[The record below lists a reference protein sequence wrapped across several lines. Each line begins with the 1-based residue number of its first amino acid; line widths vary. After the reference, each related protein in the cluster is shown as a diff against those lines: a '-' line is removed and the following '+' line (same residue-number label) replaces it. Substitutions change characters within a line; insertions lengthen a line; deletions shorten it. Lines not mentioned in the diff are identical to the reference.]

1 MRQQAGILGYPLS
14 HSISPAFQQA
24 AFDHYSLPVRY
35 NAWPT
40 PPEDLAA
47 SVERL
52 RGPEYLGANLTV
64 PHKEAVLTLLDHVDG
79 WARSIGAVNTIVR
92 REDGSLEGHN
102 TDADGFIR
110 ALRLKGG
117 FEPAGARVLLLGAGG
132 SARAAAFCLA
142 RVGIAKLTIANRTA
156 ERGRSLADDLSGQIV
171 SIEAVGLA
179 RDSLAEVSKDA
190 QLIVNCTSVGMN
202 GGGSEGQTP
211 LPAALIPS
219 DGLVYDIVYNPPETK
234 LLADATRAGAR
245 TLGGLPMLVYQGA
258 RSFEIWTGEAAPIDV
273 MFEAAERALD
283 ELAAR

>member
-64 PHKEAVLTLLDHVDG
+64 PHKEAVLPLLDHVDE
-79 WARSIGAVNTIVR
+79 WARSIGAVNTIAT

-110 ALRLKGG
+110 ALRLKAG

-132 SARAAAFCLA
+132 SARAAAFGLT
-142 RVGIAKLTIANRTA
+142 REGIAKLTIANRTA
-156 ERGRSLADDLSGQIV
+156 ERGRSLADDLAEQIG
-171 SIEAVGLA
+171 SIEAVGLG
-179 RDSLAEVSKDA
+179 RDALAEVSRDA
-190 QLIVNCTSVGMN
+190 QLIVNCTSIGMS
-202 GGGSEGQTP
+202 GGGAEGQTP
-211 LPAALIPS
+211 LPADLIPP
-219 DGLVYDIVYNPPETK
+219 GALTYDIVYNPAETT
-234 LLADATRAGAR
+234 LLADATRAGAQ

-258 RSFEIWTGEAAPIDV
+258 RSFEIWTGRSAPIDV
-273 MFEAAERALD
+273 MFEAAERAL
-283 ELAAR
+283 EKLTTR